1 MSCPAHLSTYKHFL
15 FGIVKKLQPEV
26 GIYSLPTHPARVL
39 CRSRTVPGARDQAA
53 KTDLSRSRGTAAP
66 CSGGKTIGHSDQ
78 RAPEC

>member
-15 FGIVKKLQPEV
+15 FGILKKLQPEV
-26 GIYSLPTHPARVL
+26 GIYSLLTHPAREF

-53 KTDLSRSRGTAAP
+53 KKDLSGSRGMAAP
-66 CSGGKTIGHSDQ
+66 SSRGKTIGHSDQ